1 MKYSIVALAL
11 ALGASA
17 RPSFS
22 PSFTPNRR
30 ADFTL
35 KNGQDAIALK

>member
-1 MKYSIVALAL
+1 MKYSVVALAL
-11 ALGASA
+11 ALGAAA

-22 PSFTPNRR
+22 PSYTPARR

-35 KNGQDAIALK
+35 KNGQDAIAQK